1 MGKTLTET
9 VFSGRLLSL
18 DVALF
23 PDPDIK
29 EIKVMAGRNK
39 QPRETLKSYF
49 TD

>member
-1 MGKTLTET
+1 MAETL
-9 VFSGRLLSL
+9 FSGRLLSL

-29 EIKVMAGRNK
+29 EVKVVAGRNK

-49 TD
+49 MD

>member
-1 MGKTLTET
+1 MGKALAETL
-9 VFSGRLLSL
+9 FSGRLLSL

-23 PDPDIK
+23 LDPNKK
-29 EIKVMAGRNK
+29 EVKVVVGRNK

>member
-1 MGKTLTET
+1 MEKTLTET
-9 VFSGRLLSL
+9 LFSGRLLSL

-29 EIKVMAGRNK
+29 EVKVVAGRNK

>member
-1 MGKTLTET
+1 MGKTLAET
-9 VFSGRLLSL
+9 LFSGMLLSL

-29 EIKVMAGRNK
+29 EVKVLAGRNK
-39 QPRETLKSYF
+39 QPSETLKSYF